1 MQKFIYLFLVLVLA
15 SCATVKTKQVTVTP
29 VGDWD
34 YTITGTPN
42 GDYAGVL
49 SIVEKESVL
58 AAAMK
63 TNEGELAFNN
73 MSFDKATNIVTGNF
87 NYQGTD
93 LVFNAT
99 LAGEAMTGT
108 IAAGGYGFPFKATRK
123 AKS

>member
-1 MQKFIYLFLVLVLA
+1 MQKFIYLFLVLVMA
-15 SCATVKTKQVTVTP
+15 SCATVKTKKVVITP

-58 AAAMK
+58 SAVMK
-63 TNEGELAFNN
+63 TNEGELPFN
-73 MSFDKATNIVTGNF
+73 SAGFDKVTNIVTGKF
-87 NYQGTD
+87 TYQGTD

-99 LAGEAMTGT
+99 LAGEEMTGT
-108 IAAGGYGFPFKATRK
+108 ISTGGYGFPFKATRK
-123 AKS
+123 AK

>member
-1 MQKFIYLFLVLVLA
+1 MKKIVFLFLVITLA
-15 SCATVKTKQVTVTP
+15 SCATVKTKQVAITP

-49 SIVEKESVL
+49 SVAEKESAL
-58 AAAMK
+58 SATMK
-63 TNEGELAFNN
+63 SGEGEIPFTNF
-73 MSFDKATNIVTGNF
+73 SFDKTTNIAAGNF
-87 NYQGTD
+87 NFQGTD

-99 LAGEAMTGT
+99 VVGETMTGT
-108 IAAGGYGFPFKATRK
+108 IATGGYGFPFKATRK

>member
-1 MQKFIYLFLVLVLA
+1 MQKLIFLFAILVVS
-15 SCATVKTKQVTVTP
+15 SCATVKTSQVSVTP

-49 SIVEKESVL
+49 SIVDKDGGL
-58 AAAMK
+58 AASMK
-63 TNEGELAFNN
+63 SNEGELPFTNF
-73 MSFDKATNIVTGNF
+73 SFDKATNIAVGNF
-87 NYQGTD
+87 SFQGTD

-99 LAGEAMTGT
+99 LAGESMTGT
-108 IAAGGYGFPFKATRK
+108 ISAGGFGFPFKATRK